1 VQGFLQVLLGDG
13 RAEFD
18 GVAFDHWFQLYY
30 PAENMQGGILLGMRI
45 DPVLC
50 KNILIAVEK
59 NPNAGSGQFLNLSVD
74 GYDANAIAQHIK
86 YLWETKMISGVDVTH
101 MQSPCVPEIAVT
113 DITATGRAYLDQ
125 TEPDALRN
133 KIGF

>member
-1 VQGFLQVLLGDG
+1 
-13 RAEFD
+13 
-18 GVAFDHWFQLYY
+18 
-30 PAENMQGGILLGMRI
+30 MRI

-50 KNILIAVEK
+50 KNILIAVE
-59 NPNAGSGQFLNLSVD
+59 NHPSAGSGQFLSFSVD
-74 GYDANAIAQHIK
+74 GYDTTAIAQHIK

-113 DITATGRAYLDQ
+113 DITAAGRAYLDQ
-125 TEPDALRN
+125 TEPEAPRN